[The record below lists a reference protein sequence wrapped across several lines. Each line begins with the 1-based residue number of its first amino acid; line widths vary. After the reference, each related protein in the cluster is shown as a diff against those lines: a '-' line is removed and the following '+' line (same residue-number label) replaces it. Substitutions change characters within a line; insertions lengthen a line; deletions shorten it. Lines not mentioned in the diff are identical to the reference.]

1 MTDEQALSAD
11 ERDDFVTRLA
21 AVVGLHSPA
30 LSDNPV
36 YVFPLI
42 GRPTYPGAALF
53 DVEVHLRQRPLTFR
67 VADCA
72 GELIVLGSVEGVE
85 ELNRRVGL
93 RLQSADEVVEYVRFW
108 FWAAQRGGQLLVE
121 TEADPNWLEA
131 TETDAEMGAL
141 RDRAAHLVRPVMVG
155 HPAHDAYP
163 AEATVL
169 DQRTLELRHLRV
181 HVDGHVDE
189 TIREPLMDNVP
200 VPYVMS

>member
-1 MTDEQALSAD
+1 
-11 ERDDFVTRLA
+11 
-21 AVVGLHSPA
+21 
-30 LSDNPV
+30 
-36 YVFPLI
+36 
-42 GRPTYPGAALF
+42 
-53 DVEVHLRQRPLTFR
+53 
-67 VADCA
+67 
-72 GELIVLGSVEGVE
+72 
-85 ELNRRVGL
+85 
-93 RLQSADEVVEYVRFW
+93 
-108 FWAAQRGGQLLVE
+108 VE